1 MTLIPLTFH
10 TDQTP
15 IDKETQSQL
24 HQSVSSTL
32 SGCFC
37 LVDPVEPNKLINIVK
52 LHTNALT
59 REPPLR
65 CDT

>member
-1 MTLIPLTFH
+1 MALIVLTFH

-15 IDKETQSQL
+15 VDKETQSQL

-37 LVDPVEPNKLINIVK
+37 LVDPVEPNKLINISQITHNC
-52 LHTNALT
+52 LDQRISL
-59 REPPLR
+59 PM
-65 CDT
+65 